1 MLQDVGGFTTSLINQ
16 LSLNLKR
23 IQSLGINKIAI
34 DLIEPIGCLPIVT
47 QLSSYE
53 KCNDTLN
60 MMSMNHNQLLL
71 QAVEKLKME
80 MGNSIFVTLDLYT
93 AFLSTIESMQK
104 NHDGN

>member
-47 QLSSYE
+47 QLSS
-53 KCNDTLN
+53 CNDTLN